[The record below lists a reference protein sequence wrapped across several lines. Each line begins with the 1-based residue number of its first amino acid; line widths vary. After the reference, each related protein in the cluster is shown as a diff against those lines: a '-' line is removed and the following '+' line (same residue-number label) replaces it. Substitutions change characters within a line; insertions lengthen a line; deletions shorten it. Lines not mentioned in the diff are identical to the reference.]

1 MPVNHRGV
9 AVRGAPAAYHP
20 PVTRGALLP
29 AGLALAILVGCGWAL
44 KLDYHADDAF
54 ISYRYARNLAT
65 GRGLVYNPGERVE
78 GYTNFLEV
86 VALAA
91 LHRAGLD
98 LVRAGRALSLLGGA
112 AAVALAWA
120 LARRGLRRWP
130 ALALVAAALVAV
142 NPYVAAWSG
151 AGLETTLFASLLAAA
166 VLPLAGAEATR
177 GRFLAAS
184 AMALLLALT
193 RPEGVAL
200 YGVIA
205 ACALAQ
211 ATGGGAAR
219 LRVLWPGLALFGIL
233 GAAYFAARW
242 AYFGDL
248 LPNTFHAKEAFT
260 PNHVRRGLEYLAGFG
275 ANAFARCALPLVAA
289 GAWAAS
295 RLRLWPL
302 LAVPAAVL
310 AVVVLEGGD
319 GLPMYRFVV
328 PAVPFL
334 AVLAALGVEVA
345 GERLGPRAGL
355 ALGGAVAGLVALL
368 SFFPNRD
375 AQLLNYVYQRN
386 IEVPAWTAAGR
397 ALARAYPPGTT
408 LAAVPIG
415 ALGYYSDLPI
425 LDMVGLTD
433 RTIARAKVAAMG
445 AGWAG
450 HEKHDGAY
458 VLSRRPE
465 LLLLGNVYV
474 DPNPSLPPGRFP
486 AHDVPAIYE
495 RERDVVEDPR
505 FLREYELRSLPVAS
519 GLWLHYFARR
529 DLPPAR

>member
-1 MPVNHRGV
+1 
-9 AVRGAPAAYHP
+9 
-20 PVTRGALLP
+20 VTRRTFVP
-29 AGLALAILVGCGWAL
+29 AGVVLAIAVGGVWAV
-44 KLDYHADDAF
+44 KLDYQSDDAF
-54 ISYRYARNLAT
+54 ISYRYARNLAN
-65 GRGLVYNPGERVE
+65 GLGLVYNPGERVE

-86 VALAA
+86 VVLAG
-91 LHRAGLD
+91 LHRLGAD

-112 AAVALAWA
+112 ATIALAGMLA
-120 LARRGLRRWP
+120 LRGLRRWP
-130 ALALVAAALVAV
+130 ALAVLAAALVAV

-151 AGLETTLFASLLAAA
+151 AGLETTLFAALLAAA
-166 VLPLAGAEATR
+166 ALPLTGAETTR

-184 AMALLLALT
+184 ALCLLLALT

-200 YGVIA
+200 YGVLA
-205 ACALAQ
+205 ACALAE
-211 ATGGGAAR
+211 APGGAASR
-219 LRVLWPGLALFGIL
+219 LRALSPGLALFGL
-233 GAAYFAARW
+233 VGGAYFAWRW

-260 PNHVRRGLEYLAGFG
+260 PNHVRRGLAYLAAFG
-275 ANAFARCALPLVAA
+275 ANAFVLCSLPLVAA
-289 GAWAAS
+289 GSWLAARR
-295 RLRLWPL
+295 RLLTL

-319 GLPMYRFVV
+319 GLPMYRFLV

-334 AVLAALGVEVA
+334 GVLGALGAEAA
-345 GERLGPRAGL
+345 GERLGGRAGL
-355 ALGGAVAGLVALL
+355 ALAVGAAAVVAVL

-375 AQLLNYVYQRN
+375 TQLLNYVYQRN

-397 ALARAYPPGTT
+397 ALARAYPAGTT

-425 LDMVGLTD
+425 VDMVGLTD
-433 RTIARAKVAAMG
+433 RTIARAKVVSMG

-465 LLLLGNVYV
+465 ILLLGNVYV
-474 DPNPSLPPGRFP
+474 DPNPVLPPGRFP
-486 AHDVPAIYE
+486 PFDAPAIFA

-505 FLREYELRSLPVAS
+505 FGRDYELRSLPVAP